1 MVSVTSI
8 LILKVLCVVTSLPP
22 SYGNPESE
30 VKFPGKKSL

>member
-22 SYGNPESE
+22 SDGNESE